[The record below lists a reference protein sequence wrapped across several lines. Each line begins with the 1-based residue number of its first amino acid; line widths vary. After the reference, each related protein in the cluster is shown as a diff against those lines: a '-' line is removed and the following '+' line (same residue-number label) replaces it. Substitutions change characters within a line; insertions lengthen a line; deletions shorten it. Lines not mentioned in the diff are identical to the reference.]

1 MLHTSGWPGRL
12 REQLGANQIPGC
24 LASSGLQGTCPASP
38 DLWPPP
44 FPGGVAE
51 LRDTPGPQPA
61 QAASCTRWV
70 FRGERLPAS
79 GWSPRASA
87 RQTNRKRLPFLCPVN
102 LGVPDSSLPAGGGEA
117 GWGMEAPAGHS
128 HGQDPVTLGAAP
140 STLFLPNKN

>member
-24 LASSGLQGTCPASP
+24 LASSASP
-38 DLWPPP
+38 GDLPSLTRPVGPP

-79 GWSPRASA
+79 GWSPRASTG
-87 RQTNRKRLPFLCPVN
+87 QTNRKRLRFLCPVN
-102 LGVPDSSLPAGGGEA
+102 LGVPDPSLPAGGREA
-117 GWGMEAPAGHS
+117 GWGMEASAGHS
-128 HGQDPVTLGAAP
+128 HGQDPVEAAP

>member
-38 DLWPPP
+38 DLWAPP

-61 QAASCTRWV
+61 QAASCTRMGFPGGTPSCIWV
-70 FRGERLPAS
+70 VS
-79 GWSPRASA
+79 
-87 RQTNRKRLPFLCPVN
+87 K
-102 LGVPDSSLPAGGGEA
+102 GVRWADEPE
-117 GWGMEAPAGHS
+117 EAPF
-128 HGQDPVTLGAAP
+128 PLP
-140 STLFLPNKN
+140 SEPRCP